1 MKYFY
6 MRVST
11 LDQTTD
17 NQQVELEKKYGKADQ
32 VFIDHGVSG
41 TKKAIDRPAFKQM
54 LSQLEP
60 GDSVHVV
67 GVDRIGRN
75 TIDILSTV
83 ELLIAAGV
91 NVVSSREGV
100 DFSTTIGKMVLGVLA
115 SCAELER
122 NLISDRTKAGLERAK
137 SEGRVGGKR
146 TTETGKIARQMLLD
160 GATVADV
167 IADTGMSKAMVYRI
181 KAELSKEAA

>member
-6 MRVST
+6 LRVST

-17 NQQVELEKKYGKADQ
+17 NQHIDLEKKYGKADQ
-32 VFIDHGVSG
+32 MFIDHGVSG
-41 TKKAIDRPAFKQM
+41 TKKATERPAFKQM
-54 LSQLEP
+54 LSVIQP
-60 GDSVHVV
+60 GDSIHLV

-91 NVVSSREGV
+91 NVVSAREGV
-100 DFSTTIGKMVLGVLA
+100 DFSTTIGKMVLGVIA

-137 SEGRVGGKR
+137 AEGRTGGKR
-146 TTETGKIARQMLLD
+146 VTDKGTLARKMLHDGHTVAEVMTETGLSR
-160 GATVADV
+160 
-167 IADTGMSKAMVYRI
+167 AMVYRL
-181 KAELSKEAA
+181 KAESVQNAV

>member
-6 MRVST
+6 LRVST
-11 LDQTTD
+11 TDQTTD
-17 NQQVELEKKYGKADQ
+17 NQHIDLEKKYGQPDQ
-32 VFIDHGVSG
+32 VFIDHGISG
-41 TKKAIDRPAFKQM
+41 TKKATERPAFKQM
-54 LSQLEP
+54 LSVIQP

-91 NVVSSREGV
+91 NIVSAREGV
-100 DFSTTIGKMVLGVLA
+100 DFSTTIGKMVLGVIA

-137 SEGRVGGKR
+137 GEGRIGGKR
-146 TTETGKIARQMLLD
+146 VTDKGTQAREMLQN
-160 GATVADV
+160 GHSVADV
-167 IADTGMSKAMVYRI
+167 MSETGISRAMAYRI
-181 KAELSKEAA
+181 KSEASQNAL